1 MDIVSPEITRYL
13 EDLTRADDEPVLL
26 EMEELARKEKFP
38 IIGRLCGRYLEIM
51 ARAIGAK
58 RIFELGSGFGYSGY
72 WFARATGPEAEIH
85 LTDGDP
91 ENERKAMD
99 FLKRAGL
106 DEPIRYHVGDAV
118 TALQETQ
125 GDFDIIYCDIDKDG
139 YPAAWSVARAKVRV
153 GGLFMCDNVLWSGR
167 VAQESSDALVNAIKE
182 LNETVASDP
191 DWRMF
196 VNPQRDGVMTALRLR

>member
-1 MDIVSPEITRYL
+1 MDIVGPDVTRYL
-13 EDLTRADDEPVLL
+13 ENLTRPDDEPVLL

-72 WFARATGPEAEIH
+72 WFSRATGPEAEIH

-106 DEPIRYHVGDAV
+106 HEPIEYHVGDAV
-118 TALQETQ
+118 TSLEATQ
-125 GDFDIIYCDIDKDG
+125 GDFDIIYCDIDKEG

-167 VAQESSDALVNAIKE
+167 VAEDSSDALVNAIKE

-196 VNPQRDGVMTALRLR
+196 VNPQRDGVMTALRLS